1 MSVRLEYV
9 SDADLNDSSKIFTVP
24 SGRVWVL
31 SAIHVKLIAT
41 ATVGSR
47 RIRVIAR
54 DENDLIYAQIEA
66 GVTVPA
72 SQTQE
77 VDFFTGAPDSVAEV
91 NDTIKVSLP
100 VLVMLPGHDLVVED
114 GEAIDAAA
122 DDMTVNFTRQNR
134 AV

>member
-1 MSVRLEYV
+1 MSARLEYV
-9 SDADLNDSSKIFTVP
+9 TDADLNDSSKIFTVDT
-24 SGRVWVL
+24 GDVWVITAL
-31 SAIHVKLIAT
+31 HVKLIAT

-77 VDFFTGAPDSVAEV
+77 IDFFTGAPDSIAEV
-91 NDTIKVSLP
+91 NDTIKVSMP
-100 VLVMLPGHDLVVED
+100 VLILLPGHDLVVED
-114 GEAIDAAA
+114 GVAVDAAA
-122 DDMTVNFTRQNR
+122 DDMTVNFVRQLR